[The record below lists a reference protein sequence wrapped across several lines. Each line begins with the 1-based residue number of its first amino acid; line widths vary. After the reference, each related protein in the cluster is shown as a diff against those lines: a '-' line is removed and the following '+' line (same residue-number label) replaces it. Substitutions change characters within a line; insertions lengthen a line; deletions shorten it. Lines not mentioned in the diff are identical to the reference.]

1 MCVWWGVVAGMDIHK
16 ILRIEDSWVVKQ
28 GVICDGRRIPSYD
41 YDFLVKGSYRL
52 VKN

>member
-28 GVICDGRRIPSYD
+28 GVICDGRRIHVKS
-41 YDFLVKGSYRL
+41 FKELLVL
-52 VKN
+52 WLLNV